1 MISIKN
7 LKKIFLSNNR
17 NQPVVVFDDFSCEF
31 KYGSITAIL
40 GTSGSGKST
49 LGRIISGLETEY
61 EGEVIINGKNISNY
75 LKEKRIGVV
84 PQKYA
89 NFEWMN
95 VYENITLDKL
105 DKEYAEVI
113 LKRLGLE
120 EYVNFYPRELSGG
133 LQQRVAVAR
142 ALFYKSEIVIFDEPF
157 GGLDED
163 TRLKVLEF
171 VQPILKEMNITGIFI
186 THKIEEA
193 LYVADRV
200 VVFSQKPVSIVYDIQ
215 TPVIIRN
222 RDFYFN
228 DSILKLKKELL
239 KTLFSKGNYE
249 NI

>member
-1 MISIKN
+1 MINIKN
-7 LKKIFLSNNR
+7 LKKIFLSNSQ
-17 NQPVVVFDDFSCEF
+17 NQSVIVFDNFSCDF
-31 KYGSITAIL
+31 KHGSITAIL
-40 GTSGSGKST
+40 GVSGSGKTT
-49 LGRIISGLETEY
+49 LGRIISGLETEFR
-61 EGEVIINGKNISNY
+61 GDVVIDNKNISDY
-75 LKEKRIGVV
+75 LTERRIGVV

-95 VYENITLDKL
+95 VYENITLGKVE
-105 DKEYAEVI
+105 KEYAEII

-142 ALFYKSEIVIFDEPF
+142 ALFHKSEIIIFDEPF

-171 VQPILKEMNITGIFI
+171 VQPILKEMNVTGVFI

-193 LYVADRV
+193 LYIADRV
-200 VVFSQKPVSIVYDIQ
+200 IVFSQKPVNIICDIQ
-215 TPVIIRN
+215 TPAIIRN

-228 DSILKLKKELL
+228 ESVLEMKKKLLN
-239 KTLFSKGNYE
+239 SV
-249 NI
+249 IQ

>member
-31 KYGSITAIL
+31 KNGSITAIL

-61 EGEVIINGKNISNY
+61 RGEVIVNDKNISNY

-89 NFEWMN
+89 NFEWMS

-105 DKEYAEVI
+105 DKEYAEAI

-120 EYVNFYPRELSGG
+120 EYINFYPRELSGG

-142 ALFYKSEIVIFDEPF
+142 ALFHKSEIIIFDEPF

-200 VVFSQKPVSIVYDIQ
+200 IVFSQKPVSIICDIQ

-228 DSILKLKKELL
+228 NSVLELKKELL
-239 KTLFSKGNYE
+239 KNL
-249 NI
+249 IQ

>member
-7 LKKIFLSNNR
+7 LKKIFSSNNQ
-17 NQPVVVFDDFSCEF
+17 NQPIIVFDNFSCEF
-31 KYGSITAIL
+31 EQGTITAIL
-40 GTSGSGKST
+40 GMSGAGKST

-61 EGEVIINGKNISNY
+61 SGDVIINDKKISHY
-75 LKEKRIGVV
+75 LTEKRIGVV

-95 VYENITLDKL
+95 VYENITLNKI
-105 DKEYAEVI
+105 DKEYADI
-113 LKRLGLE
+113 IIKRLGLE
-120 EYVNFYPRELSGG
+120 EYINFYPRELSGG

-142 ALFYKSEIVIFDEPF
+142 ALFHRSEIIIFDEPF

-200 VVFSQKPVSIVYDIQ
+200 IIFSQKPVSVICNMQ
-215 TPVIIRN
+215 TPSIVRN

-228 DSILKLKKELL
+228 DSVLELKKKLL
-239 KTLFSKGNYE
+239 KNL
-249 NI
+249 IQ

>member
-7 LKKIFLSNNR
+7 LKKIFISNNR
-17 NQPVVVFDDFSCEF
+17 NQPVVVFDNFSCEF
-31 KYGSITAIL
+31 KQGSITAIL

-61 EGEVIINGKNISNY
+61 NGEVVVSNKNISNY

-95 VYENITLDKL
+95 VYENITLDKV
-105 DKEYAEVI
+105 DKEYAETI

-142 ALFYKSEIVIFDEPF
+142 ALFHKSEIIIFDEPF

-200 VVFSQKPVSIVYDIQ
+200 IVFSQKPVSIICDIQ
-215 TPVIIRN
+215 TPTIIRN

-228 DSILKLKKELL
+228 DSVLDLKKELL
-239 KTLFSKGNYE
+239 KSL
-249 NI
+249 IQ

>member
-7 LKKIFLSNNR
+7 IKKIFHSSNR

-31 KYGSITAIL
+31 EQGTITAIL

-49 LGRIISGLETEY
+49 LGRIISGLENDYSGTVTI
-61 EGEVIINGKNISNY
+61 GNKNLVDY
-75 LKEKRIGVV
+75 LKEQRIGVV

-95 VYENITLDKL
+95 VYENITLDKN
-105 DKEYAEVI
+105 DKEYADI
-113 LKRLGLE
+113 IIKKLGLE

-142 ALFYKSEIVIFDEPF
+142 ALFHKSEIIIFDEPF

-163 TRLKVLEF
+163 TRMKVLEF
-171 VQPILKEMNITGIFI
+171 VQPILEELKITGIFI

-193 LYVADRV
+193 LYIADRA
-200 VVFSQKPVSIVYDIQ
+200 VVFSQKPVSLINDIQ
-215 TPVIIRN
+215 VPAIVRN

-228 DSILKLKKELL
+228 NSVLELKKELL
-239 KTLFSKGNYE
+239 KSLIK
-249 NI
+249 